1 MMLLCLCHFCDV
13 LGHHY
18 NDLLHISCWR
28 GETTLMWGYR
38 VPLAD
43 STAWEPWKPRSP
55 PQDSPSHIPQTRPDQ
70 ITPDLGQSMVDQ
82 NPTTNLCSLPF
93 RALQA
98 CRCVSH
104 TAVPVYPSFA
114 FLVLSLPLSPTAR
127 AEHEIFSVSFANG
140 FDEISSSLHMPDLFG
155 VSTVTVQMTYQF
167 CMPQMHL
174 LLSLCLHLCVRLTV
188 HLYFCSCV
196 YARFCL
202 CAMCVLSCNCVLQ
215 RRHTAL
221 NACVYAWL
229 CVSTFGLVFVS
240 VCVCILDLLISCG
253 ADRGLKVPDKKKSS
267 ELGTGCRDVVLT
279 ECRHIYIQY
288 TGCVHVIQP
297 IYSSP
302 KTYLHTYKC
311 LNVSC
316 NKYKTSN

>member
-1 MMLLCLCHFCDV
+1 MMLLCLYHFCDV

-98 CRCVSH
+98 CRCVSY

-114 FLVLSLPLSPTAR
+114 FLVFSLPQPEKSM
-127 AEHEIFSVSFANG
+127 IFSQFRLWMALMKQAG
-140 FDEISSSLHMPDLFG
+140 KLHMPDLFG

-174 LLSLCLHLCVRLTV
+174 LPSLCLHLCVQLTM
-188 HLYFCSCV
+188 HLYFRSCV
-196 YARFCL
+196 YARFCVR
-202 CAMCVLSCNCVLQ
+202 CACFHAV
-215 RRHTAL
+215 
-221 NACVYAWL
+221 ACYIADTQLWMPVYMH
-229 CVSTFGLVFVS
+229 G
-240 VCVCILDLLISCG
+240 CVCL
-253 ADRGLKVPDKKKSS
+253 R
-267 ELGTGCRDVVLT
+267 LG
-279 ECRHIYIQY
+279 
-288 TGCVHVIQP
+288 
-297 IYSSP
+297 
-302 KTYLHTYKC
+302 
-311 LNVSC
+311 
-316 NKYKTSN
+316 